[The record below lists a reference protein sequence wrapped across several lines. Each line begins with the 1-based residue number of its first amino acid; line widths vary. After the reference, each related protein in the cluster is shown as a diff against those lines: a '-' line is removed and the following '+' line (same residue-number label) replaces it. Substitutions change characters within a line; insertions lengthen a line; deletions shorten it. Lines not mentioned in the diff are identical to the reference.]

1 MKRIN
6 DIFYSLQGEGRN
18 TGRAAIFI
26 RFAGCNLHCSFCDT
40 QFNEYR
46 EMTDEQIKCSYI
58 TLIYR
63 TFAYMKPTIHIFLL
77 ALCVLALALAIFFSI
92 YSASI

>member
-1 MKRIN
+1 MIN
-6 DIFYSLQGEGRN
+6 K
-18 TGRAAIFI
+18 
-26 RFAGCNLHCSFCDT
+26 
-40 QFNEYR
+40 
-46 EMTDEQIKCSYI
+46 IKCSYI

-77 ALCVLALALAIFFSI
+77 TLCVLALALAIFFSI